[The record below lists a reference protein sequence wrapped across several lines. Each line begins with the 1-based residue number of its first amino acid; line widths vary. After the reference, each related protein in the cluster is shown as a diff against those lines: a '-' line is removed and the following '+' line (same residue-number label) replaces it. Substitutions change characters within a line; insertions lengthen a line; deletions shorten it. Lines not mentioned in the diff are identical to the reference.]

1 MLELQLVRMEPEEA
15 RGADGRRGFVA
26 AQFPHD
32 GLPSL
37 SLVWSSGSG
46 ARLATNASAQRLVA
60 VSMPRPQA
68 VHALPTGR
76 RLANSSHIVASTAQ
90 KRLRQRMQST
100 G

>member
-1 MLELQLVRMEPEEA
+1 MLDLQLVRMETKAA
-15 RGADGRRGFVA
+15 RGADGRRVFVA

-37 SLVWSSGSG
+37 SLVLSSGSG
-46 ARLATNASAQRLVA
+46 VRSATDFARRLVA

-68 VHALPTGR
+68 VHALPTGQG
-76 RLANSSHIVASTAQ
+76 LETSLHIAASTAQ
-90 KRLRQRMQST
+90 RHLRQRMHGT